1 MTTPTL
7 SARVDPDGVRSHA
20 LANLVEHLTGPLAAG
35 AVTEEWQLDSVGSAQ
50 LDWARKPLLL
60 LRVDMD
66 LDLGALE
73 VAVSVAGIAAGP
85 PPAPGNPA
93 AAGGVAGRLTFA
105 PFTERGAC
113 LPVYPLAG
121 QPVLPDAWIRVAA
134 IRMAADGSATAV
146 PAGDLTG
153 LLTVVLVQGDLGRL
167 AYLLGAEKP
176 AIRRA
181 AREVT
186 SARLLALARSGSLDR
201 HGADLGVPRFTD
213 RLVTEPGPPPQLST
227 APRTEPDSREPDPD
241 YRRRLAVFR
250 QLAVPTRAGALE
262 ALNGPGNPAG
272 LPTGWLAALGG
283 TRRID
288 LAEET
293 NPFAVGMML
302 VSTAGADVRPALL
315 ADLRRD
321 RLVRPVLSPDATAAY
336 ASRLLTDAQRA
347 DLDQLSQALR
357 DGYTFT
363 AQASSDPALAP
374 GLARAL
380 SLVARCRTE
389 LGAAGTLSLRHA
401 QDGAGGSRYELGFG
415 ADLGRVS
422 AAAAEQLRT
431 AALAWTPGPGTP
443 PDLAGVLHAAAARAA
458 AGPDPLLG
466 WLFEACGL
474 RTVQA
479 ITTATLYV
487 SQLPIAGLD
496 VSGIAAQPA
505 GGWSHIVP
513 LSQPFAVLRYARSAG
528 TAELVRA
535 PGDGA
540 ADTVIASQAG
550 LPAFDQMLL
559 VPGRNPRTTDLVLG
573 YRRAAGAGDFYSVT
587 GAGLLL
593 IREHAD
599 WRKSWS
605 LIAPGRFGG
614 STSAGDL
621 VFFERSTGTFELYS
635 VTDDAQILPVQG
647 QATLTSGGWGSWTDL
662 VACPGLNDDGTD
674 GLLCYDSGS
683 GDVQLLVPDT
693 AAGFRVA
700 WHRAGWRPGLT
711 HVRPGPAGPDV
722 HIAPQAGEPQLLG
735 HDREDGTLTTWGGLR
750 DGTLAPTGTFRVGQR
765 ALTHLTVQVPR
776 PGLVLAKGAQ
786 APRLVTYDRASG
798 LSGLIPLPLPDQMAV
813 QRGQPTPGQ
822 PAPGQL
828 APPAV
833 RWSDPSPMTFTATFS
848 AVPGDQSQP
857 HVVLTDS
864 ISAAATAWA
873 ADGQPAWTVITD
885 AAAQQAIWA
894 QIAGPG
900 PFAPALAAAGL
911 PVAGSSFPE
920 AAGSLPGQYL
930 ATLQLNDAQV
940 ARWRAG
946 QDTDQV
952 SVLAEVLSVGGLASA
967 AALPTTTGALAIV
980 VAITGLPGVGLTLAD
995 RRTAGYRWY
1004 ALPVRGLPGRATATG
1019 AVTRYLPADDGLT
1032 LLVVLGYRRS
1042 GQADPYE
1049 VRVTPAP
1056 DGVLTPDQYEFL
1068 LNVVERAVPAG
1079 VEINSYALR
1088 RQHVDISGDGIADP
1102 LTPPLAR
1109 TYRRF
1114 RTRNGRDPHVG
1125 TTSRKA
1131 NP

>member
-1 MTTPTL
+1 
-7 SARVDPDGVRSHA
+7 
-20 LANLVEHLTGPLAAG
+20 
-35 AVTEEWQLDSVGSAQ
+35 
-50 LDWARKPLLL
+50 
-60 LRVDMD
+60 
-66 LDLGALE
+66 
-73 VAVSVAGIAAGP
+73 
-85 PPAPGNPA
+85 
-93 AAGGVAGRLTFA
+93 
-105 PFTERGAC
+105 
-113 LPVYPLAG
+113 
-121 QPVLPDAWIRVAA
+121 
-134 IRMAADGSATAV
+134 MAADGSGTTV
-146 PAGDLTG
+146 SAGDLTG

-167 AYLLGAEKP
+167 AFLLGAEKP

-181 AREVT
+181 ARELT

-227 APRTEPDSREPDPD
+227 APRTEPDGREPDLS

-250 QLAVPTRAGALE
+250 QFAVPTRAGALE
-262 ALNGPGNPAG
+262 ALNGPGDPAG
-272 LPTGWLAALGG
+272 PPIGWLAALGG

-321 RLVRPVLSPDATAAY
+321 RLVRPIPSPDATAAY
-336 ASRLLTDAQRA
+336 TSRLLTDAQRA

-380 SLVARCRTE
+380 ALVARCRTE
-389 LGAAGTLSLRHA
+389 LGAAGTLTLQRA

-415 ADLGRVS
+415 ADLGRVP

-431 AALAWTPGPGTP
+431 AALAWTPGPATP
-443 PDLAGVLHAAAARAA
+443 PDLAGVLHAAAASAT

-487 SQLPIAGLD
+487 SQLPIGGLD
-496 VSGIAAQPA
+496 VSGPAAQPA
-505 GGWSHIVP
+505 GGWSHVVP

-540 ADTVIASQAG
+540 AHTVIASQAG
-550 LPAFDQMLL
+550 LPAFDQMLP
-559 VPGRNPRTTDLVLG
+559 VPGRNLRTTDLVLG
-573 YRRAAGAGDFYSVT
+573 YRRAAGVGDFYSIT
-587 GAGLLL
+587 AAGLLL

-614 STSAGDL
+614 STSSVDL

-711 HVRPGPAGPDV
+711 HVRSGPARR
-722 HIAPQAGEPQLLG
+722 IAPQAGRPQLLG
-735 HDREDGTLTTWGGLR
+735 YDREAGTVTVWDGLSDGTLT
-750 DGTLAPTGTFRVGQR
+750 PTGTFGVGQR
-765 ALTHLTVQVPR
+765 ALTHLAVQIPR
-776 PGLVLAKGAQ
+776 PGPALAKGAQ

-798 LSGLIPLPLPDQMAV
+798 LSGLIPLPLPDQLAA
-813 QRGQPTPGQ
+813 QRGQPAPGQ
-822 PAPGQL
+822 PNPGQL

-833 RWSDPSPMTFTATFS
+833 RWSDPSPVTFTATFA

-900 PFAPALAAAGL
+900 PLAPALAAAGL
-911 PVAGSSFPE
+911 PVAGSSFPA
-920 AAGSLPGQYL
+920 AAGSLPAQYL

-952 SVLAEVLSVGGLASA
+952 SVLAEVLSAGGLASA
-967 AALPTTTGALAIV
+967 AALPTTAGALAIA
-980 VAITGLPGVGLTLAD
+980 VAVTGLPGVGLTLAD

-1004 ALPVRGLPGRATATG
+1004 VLPVRGLPGRATATG

-1049 VRVTPAP
+1049 VQVTPVP

-1079 VEINSYALR
+1079 IEINTYALR
-1088 RQHVDISGDGIADP
+1088 RQHVDISGDGTADP

-1114 RTRNGRDPHVG
+1114 RIRNLRDPRVG
-1125 TTSRKA
+1125 TMS
-1131 NP
+1131 